1 MSDQNFIHPD
11 LEQAMHAL
19 ETQQAV
25 LALDMDCAII
35 AVNQRYLDMSGY
47 RREDL
52 IGRPFSVLLAPELTP
67 PMAYEELTEMLTR
80 GDSRRRGRDQR
91 RTLEQRRADGKPFW
105 ANCSF
110 CPAYDS
116 DGNALMTVIFSVD
129 VTAEYERL
137 SRVEATQTALS
148 RSQAVIEFSLSG
160 EVLHAND
167 NFLKAFGYTLTEVIG
182 QHHSKFCD
190 PEYVATPAYK
200 KFWEDLGL
208 GYFKSGE
215 FHRFAKGDRDV
226 WIVASYN
233 PILDGSGQV
242 TRIVKFATDITARK
256 VLAQE
261 KAAARQAAV
270 SRLQAVIEFKTTGE
284 IISANDNFLRTVGYT
299 LPEIVGRHHRIF
311 CDPAYSQTNE
321 YRQFWQDL
329 ADGSYQTGEFMRIC
343 KNGQPIWLVASYNPV
358 LDDDGNVVG
367 VVKYATDVTAKK
379 VAMSEIVEGL
389 SELAKGNL
397 TPRISDNV
405 SGEFTQMR
413 DGFNTTLESFAR
425 MVDEIRA
432 NFEEMNS
439 EAGEIAQGAGDLAR
453 RGESQ
458 AASLE
463 QTAAAVE
470 QISGNIAMTSQSARD
485 ADNSARDAQQ
495 IVENGAQVVAQAIAA
510 IERIDEHTKKMGE
523 FTRVIEGFAFQT
535 NLLSINAAVEAAR
548 AGEVGRGF
556 AVVANEV
563 RNLAQ
568 QSAKASQNIADLIGK
583 SETEVK
589 SGVRLVRD
597 AGNSLDQIRKAVSG
611 MVENIAGIAHATTE
625 QSTGVREVS
634 EALSQL
640 DDVNQA
646 NLSMSEQYATAAAS
660 LLTQVEELNGLMERF
675 DTGAAAGA
683 ALAHPPK
690 KRVSD
695 SYGQQR
701 MMG

>member
-11 LEQAMHAL
+11 LEQAMRAL

-25 LALDMDCAII
+25 LALDVDGEII

-52 IGRPFSVLLAPELTP
+52 IGRPFSLLLAPELAAP
-67 PMAYEELTEMLTR
+67 KPYEELKEALTR
-80 GDSRRRGRDQR
+80 SDHRRRVRDQR
-91 RTLEQRRADGKPFW
+91 RTLEQRRVDGQPFW

-116 DGNALMTVIFSVD
+116 DGKTLLTVIFAID
-129 VTAEYERL
+129 VTAEHERL
-137 SRVEATQTALS
+137 NRAESTQAALS
-148 RSQAVIEFSLSG
+148 RSQVVIEFAPSG
-160 EVLHAND
+160 EVLHANE
-167 NFLKAFGYTLTEVIG
+167 NFLKAFGYTLPEVVG
-182 QHHSKFCD
+182 QHHSMLCD
-190 PEYVATPAYK
+190 PDFVSSPAYK
-200 KFWEDLGL
+200 KFWNDLGL
-208 GYFKSGE
+208 GYFQSGE
-215 FHRFAKGDRDV
+215 FHRFAKGGRDV
-226 WIVASYN
+226 WIMASYN

-242 TRIVKFATDITARK
+242 TRIVKIATDITARK
-256 VLAQE
+256 VMAQE
-261 KAAARQAAV
+261 KAGARQAAV
-270 SRLQAVIEFKTTGE
+270 SRSQAVIEFKSTGE
-284 IISANDNFLRTVGYT
+284 IITANDNFLRAVGYT
-299 LPEIVGRHHRIF
+299 LPEIVGRHHRMF
-311 CDPAYSQTNE
+311 CEQTYSQSNE

-329 ADGSYQTGEFMRIC
+329 SGGSYQTGEFMRIC
-343 KNGQPIWLVASYNPV
+343 KNRKPIWLVASYNPI
-358 LDDDGNVVG
+358 LDDDGNVTG
-367 VVKYATDVTAKK
+367 VIKYATDVTAKK
-379 VAMSEIVEGL
+379 IAMSEIVEGL
-389 SELAKGNL
+389 EALAKGNL
-397 TPRISDNV
+397 TPRISENV
-405 SGEFTQMR
+405 SGEFAQMR
-413 DGFNTTLESFAR
+413 DGFNATLESFAR

-485 ADNSARDAQQ
+485 ADSSARDAQE

-597 AGNSLDQIRKAVSG
+597 AGSSLDQIRKAVSG

-640 DDVNQA
+640 DNVNQA
-646 NLSMSEQYATAAAS
+646 NLSMSEHYATAAAA

-675 DTGAAAGA
+675 ETGSDLGA
-683 ALAHPPK
+683 ALVHQPK
-690 KRVSD
+690 KTPTD
-695 SYGQQR
+695 QYGHQR
-701 MMG
+701 IAG